1 MAFLKPSPGS
11 VPDTAALQ
19 ARLASFGSA
28 AVAFSGG
35 VDSAFLLSVAH
46 DALGSR
52 VLAVTVRTATFPERE
67 KAETVAFCRAAGIRH
82 AVVDFDVFAVPG
94 FSENPDD
101 RCYRCKCGFLDVVCR
116 VAAEHGCAV
125 VLEGSNADDEAADR
139 PGFRA
144 VRERGV
150 LSPLREAGFGKEQIR
165 AAARARGLNC
175 WDKPSY
181 ACLATR
187 FPFGEKL
194 TREQITRVAA
204 AEEALAAR
212 GFRQVR
218 VRAHGDLTRIAVA
231 EEEMEKLFAARAE
244 IAAALLP
251 CGFSFVTLDLRGYRS
266 GDMNATRMNT
276 ESEEGRQDGTFL

>member
-1 MAFLKPSPGS
+1 
-11 VPDTAALQ
+11 
-19 ARLASFGSA
+19 
-28 AVAFSGG
+28 
-35 VDSAFLLSVAH
+35 
-46 DALGSR
+46 
-52 VLAVTVRTATFPERE
+52 
-67 KAETVAFCRAAGIRH
+67 
-82 AVVDFDVFAVPG
+82 
-94 FSENPDD
+94 
-101 RCYRCKCGFLDVVCR
+101 

-165 AAARARGLNC
+165 AAARARGLSC

-194 TREQITRVAA
+194 TREKITRVAA

-218 VRAHGDLTRIAVA
+218 VRSHGDLARIAVP
-231 EEEMEKLFAARAE
+231 EGEMENLFAARAE

-251 CGFSFVTLDLRGYRS
+251 CGFSFVTLDLNGYRS

-276 ESEEGRQDGTFL
+276 ESEEGQQDGTIL